1 MKVLRLPARQ
11 RLVKL
16 CDPLY
21 AYFGAIL
28 ITFSND
34 FTSYFQCNV
43 ESQEES
49 DESEDDPEVLSSHI
63 KCGHCDYWVIRSKY
77 FLENHIQHDHKM

>member
-16 CDPLY
+16 YDPLY

-34 FTSYFQCNV
+34 FTSYFQCGDWRV
-43 ESQEES
+43 RRSQMK
-49 DESEDDPEVLSSHI
+49 V
-63 KCGHCDYWVIRSKY
+63 
-77 FLENHIQHDHKM
+77 